1 MHSSHML
8 VVEKV
13 INNTGSFNSDPIRKP
28 IAIITLEDIIE
39 RLISK
44 QVGDEHDENCDLELG
59 EEKADGQIISI
70 IDLAKRK
77 EKIVARKE
85 QRLAAKEDVIQLF
98 KEKTGSAALTEAELK
113 AAASFLHEYVDPF
126 KEIKASS
133 VTKLV

>member
-59 EEKADGQIISI
+59 EEKYDGQVISV